1 MRLFGTLNDRI
12 LGDTL
17 ANCMNATKS
26 SNHRTDGK
34 GALRS
39 SKQKRGIRTQ
49 MNQRTRQILK
59 RELIKNL
66 HYDR

>member
-1 MRLFGTLNDRI
+1 MRTYGKLNDI
-12 LGDTL
+12 HEGDTV

-39 SKQKRGIRTQ
+39 SKQKRRIRTI
-49 MNQRTRQILK
+49 MNK
-59 RELIKNL
+59 RARANAKFELTKSMTHNQ
-66 HYDR
+66 